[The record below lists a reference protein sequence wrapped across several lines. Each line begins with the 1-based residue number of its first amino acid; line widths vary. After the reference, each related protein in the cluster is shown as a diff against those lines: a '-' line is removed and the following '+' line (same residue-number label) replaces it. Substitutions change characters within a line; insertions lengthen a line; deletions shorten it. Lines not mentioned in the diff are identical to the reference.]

1 MECRQFHKWNVWRM
15 ISKTDEKEP
24 EGYRERVRDA
34 IQRLGVTLTG
44 SKTGIPVGTLNKYV
58 AMTSGASV
66 GNVMKISAATGI
78 GLEDIILGENRDELS
93 TQRERR
99 HPALEEEFV
108 RVPVFDVKASAGH
121 GRLAVSQMPVGE
133 VAFAVDFLRRLGANP
148 QSCYLLEARGD
159 SMWPTVPD
167 GAMLIVDASQTDV
180 DDGRIYHFDVNER
193 VLVKRARWK
202 LGRLY
207 LTSDNVA
214 AGYPDESFA
223 ADRVDDIIVRGR
235 IVFVGHAP
243 LPMR

>member
-1 MECRQFHKWNVWRM
+1 MSDTAGERAKIVRREAAKTQAEM
-15 ISKTDEKEP
+15 ADILGISLGTWQKIERN
-24 EGYRERVRDA
+24 EGLPSGETLMKF
-34 IQRLGVTLTG
+34 QKLGVNPGWLLTG
-44 SKTGIPVGTLNKYV
+44 LGPK
-58 AMTSGASV
+58 TSGGDVQKSDHSARAKV
-66 GNVMKISAATGI
+66 PGNM
-78 GLEDIILGENRDELS
+78 LS
-93 TQRERR
+93 D
-99 HPALEEEFV
+99 EEFV

-167 GAMLIVDASQTDV
+167 GAMLIADASQTEV